1 MKRYLLD
8 TGIAGDFINRRQGV
22 DRRVESEI
30 RKGNVVGVGMP
41 VLAELLFGAELS
53 QHPEQTR
60 QGIARRL
67 ARVRLWPF
75 DLPAAREY
83 GRVSAVLRRDWAP
96 DATDRRP
103 DRRHY
108 PQRG

>member
-41 VLAELLFGAELS
+41 VLAEL
-53 QHPEQTR
+53 
-60 QGIARRL
+60 
-67 ARVRLWPF
+67 
-75 DLPAAREY
+75 
-83 GRVSAVLRRDWAP
+83 
-96 DATDRRP
+96 
-103 DRRHY
+103 
-108 PQRG
+108 